1 MHSISIE
8 TQNET
13 YTNIETNQEESDT
26 ILYINIKSKTVEQM
40 IEQYNFDGKQK
51 EQLQMLLNK
60 GYDSIWASIIY
71 VNSIGNTSIIDVVL
85 TQVGNVSSHPYRGLV
100 WL

>member
-8 TQNET
+8 TKNET
-13 YTNIETNQEESDT
+13 YTNIETNQEKGGT

-51 EQLQMLLNK
+51 
-60 GYDSIWASIIY
+60 
-71 VNSIGNTSIIDVVL
+71 
-85 TQVGNVSSHPYRGLV
+85 
-100 WL
+100 